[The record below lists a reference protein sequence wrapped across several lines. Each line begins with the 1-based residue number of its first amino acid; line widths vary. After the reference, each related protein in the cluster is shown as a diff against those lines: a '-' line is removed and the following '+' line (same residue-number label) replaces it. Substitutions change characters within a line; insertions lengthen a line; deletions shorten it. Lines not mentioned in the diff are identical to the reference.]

1 MPINKAAGFCQ
12 SVGQDWVDNTEAI
25 HYNDYN

>member
-12 SVGQDWVDNTEAI
+12 SVGQDWVDNTEAN
-25 HYNDYN
+25 HYNPR